1 MLIIKRGGN
10 STISAKVMK
19 NWSIKEQETIEK
31 IRTRFSDLY
40 LYASF
45 AEKLATEEREKEAI
59 AEARQEFEENLA
71 KGILLDKFLDCW
83 IC

>member
-1 MLIIKRGGN
+1 
-10 STISAKVMK
+10 MK
-19 NWSIKEQETIEK
+19 KWSIEEQEIIEK

-40 LYASF
+40 LSASF
-45 AEKLATEEREKEAI
+45 AEKQATETREKEAI

-71 KGILLDKFLDCW
+71 KGVLLDKFLDCW